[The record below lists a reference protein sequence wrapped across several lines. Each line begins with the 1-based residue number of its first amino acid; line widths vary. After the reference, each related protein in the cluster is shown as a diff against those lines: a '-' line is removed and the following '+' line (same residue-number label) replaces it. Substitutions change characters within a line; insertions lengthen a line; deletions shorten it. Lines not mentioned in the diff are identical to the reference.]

1 LRGVKVVRLTDIES
15 DQLAEALRLALIYM
29 QEHPS
34 DTSPVNKVRTALK
47 LLTENGSDKSQYEE
61 NNIL

>member
-1 LRGVKVVRLTDIES
+1 MVRLTDIES